1 VNKLLQKLFV
11 KSLSRIEKRI
21 RIVISASLLTLMMFS
36 STFVF
41 FDNGWFIFIPLFIVV
56 TYILTFFAVLEGVNN
71 IEWIT
76 LFIVPLC
83 ISIVFYCLFFL
94 FPSRW
99 ITRIPFITMYGLTIY
114 ATLLCSNI
122 FNVGVEKSL
131 QLYRAAF
138 SVNYFI
144 HAFILFLTINV
155 LLSFKFNFII
165 NAVLTYGIIYTMAIQ
180 LLWTVKLRPNI
191 ERVTHYYAIF
201 IALLVTELMVF
212 LSFVPIQTSIYALF
226 IAAIY
231 YSLAGLIFN
240 YYDQRLFKQTIREY
254 VFVLIFVCII
264 VFLTLT

>member
-1 VNKLLQKLFV
+1 MNKLLQKIV
-11 KSLSRIEKRI
+11 IKPLSHIEKRI

-41 FDNGWFIFIPLFIVV
+41 FDNGWFIFIPLFFIV
-56 TYILTFFAVLEGVNN
+56 TYILTFFAVLEGVSD
-71 IEWIT
+71 IEWFT
-76 LFIVPLC
+76 LFVIPVS

-99 ITRIPFITMYGLTIY
+99 VTRIPFITMYGFTVY

-144 HAFILFLTINV
+144 HAFLLFLTINV

-165 NAVLTYGIIYTMAIQ
+165 NAIITYGIIYMMAVQ

-191 ERVTHYYAIF
+191 EKISHYYAIY
-201 IALLVTELMVF
+201 IALLVTELMIF
-212 LSFVPIQTSIYALF
+212 LSFVSIQTTIYALF

-231 YSLAGLIFN
+231 YSLVGLVFN

-264 VFLTLT
+264 VILTMS